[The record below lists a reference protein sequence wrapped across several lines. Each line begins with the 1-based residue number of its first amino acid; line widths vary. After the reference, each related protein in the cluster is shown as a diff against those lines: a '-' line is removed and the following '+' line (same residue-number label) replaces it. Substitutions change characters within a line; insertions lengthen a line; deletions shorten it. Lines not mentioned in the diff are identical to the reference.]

1 MRIWSLHP
9 KYLDTKGL
17 VALWRETLLAKKVL
31 ENNTRGYKNHP
42 QLSRFKNTQN
52 PVSAI
57 NAYLSEV
64 YSEARRRDFK
74 FDKSKIGFVHVHSQ
88 EKIAITRRQLQ
99 YEFEHL
105 MGKLQLRDPNKLEQL
120 LGMRIDQNKIE
131 SHPLFYVTEGPVENW
146 ERKK

>member
-31 ENNTRGYKNHP
+31 ENKTRGYKNHP
-42 QLSRFKNTQN
+42 QLSRFKDTQN
-52 PVSAI
+52 PVNAI

-64 YSEARRRDFK
+64 YNEARRRDFK
-74 FDKSKIGFVHVHSQ
+74 FDKSKIGLVHSR
-88 EKIAITRRQLQ
+88 EKIAITRGQLQ

-105 MGKLQLRDPNKLEQL
+105 MVKLQIRDPNKLEELQRI
-120 LGMRIDQNKIE
+120 RIDQNEIE
-131 SHPLFYVTEGPVENW
+131 SHPLFYVTEGRVENW

>member
-31 ENNTRGYKNHP
+31 ENKTRGYKNHP
-42 QLSRFKNTQN
+42 QLSRFKDTQN
-52 PVSAI
+52 PVNAI

-64 YSEARRRDFK
+64 YNEARRRDFK
-74 FDKSKIGFVHVHSQ
+74 FDKSKVGLVHNQ
-88 EKIAITRRQLQ
+88 EKIAITRGQLQ

-105 MGKLQLRDPNKLEQL
+105 MGKLQIRDPNKLEELQRI
-120 LGMRIDQNKIE
+120 RIDQNEIE
-131 SHPLFYVTEGPVENW
+131 SHPLFYVTEGRVENW